1 MSFYKPL
8 TFIMHLNNEDANT
21 TNEKQQV
28 IVLILHRLWSI
39 KLNQSFLS
47 NHYYQRYV
55 DPQKILVSTL
65 FLQCP
70 RNIHFNHKNTNTVIS
85 GYSTCGGALQ
95 NLPRVA
101 WLLEDWPVVI
111 LVNNRHV
118 QVYWSLY
125 QLATQV
131 SGGYL
136 ELKERERQKRKT
148 QFLAATVCKVFLQLL
163 SLSGS

>member
-1 MSFYKPL
+1 MSYYSCLQHKSGMSFYKPL
-8 TFIMHLNNEDANT
+8 TFSIHLNNEDANT

-28 IVLILHRLWSI
+28 IVLILHWQWSI
-39 KLNQSFLS
+39 KLNQSSLQPLLS
-47 NHYYQRYV
+47 
-55 DPQKILVSTL
+55 KI
-65 FLQCP
+65 FRPFP

-101 WLLEDWPVVI
+101 RLLEDWSVVI

-136 ELKERERQKRKT
+136 ELWERESQKRKNS
-148 QFLAATVCKVFLQLL
+148 V
-163 SLSGS
+163 SGSNCL